1 MSDFAA
7 QEEFPMK
14 TRGNKATDPVKEEV
28 GSEDHRPNRAND
40 IRNESWEEG
49 SPQPRRIVD
58 SGATH
63 EIACQSCAA
72 NESRNKLIYHV
83 SHSGRMSLPVNGR
96 YANKLHRKTN
106 GLPAN
111 TAISLL
117 SGKENGFPSQLKRE
131 HRSQSGKI
139 NCCGSSLRR
148 AFQERETEKPW
159 RSKGDYFVAV
169 LSYLLGVG
177 NVIRF
182 PQLCFKHGGG
192 AFFIPYFIMLILEG
206 IPLICL
212 EMAIGQ
218 RLGRNSVVESWRD
231 LSPSL
236 RGIGVAATLMS
247 LVTCFYYNYI
257 VSWCLY
263 YFIHSMRSSLPW
275 NTCPTLENAANGTQV
290 PECSKS
296 SPAKYYWYRE
306 TLDVADDINK
316 STGIN
321 MYLYLFVVAS
331 WTISFLLAMRGVRR
345 ASKMLLV
352 VLIFIV
358 LNLVTFF
365 FVSVHLDGW
374 AQGLARLFIPEWE
387 RLEDPVVWMDAAGQ
401 IFYSLGVGFGS
412 LTLFSSG
419 NAPRNNCYM
428 DAIMVALG
436 NCATS
441 LWASIIMFS
450 FFGFKANYKVH
461 KCELDRATA
470 LAGNSFTTNTTKTIS
485 CSRREIFDQLP
496 PGVSLGFA
504 GLSEAFTE
512 MTNLYPP
519 LWSCLFYLLLF
530 LLSSSSMLGMIE
542 IVVTTCKEMKLFSR
556 TWRNEVI
563 CGIFC
568 LVMCISNLLFVQST
582 GFYLLEI
589 ISSASSIPLLVTG
602 LAECIGVAFV
612 YGMDK
617 FSKDLC
623 AMTGKQLNSRWKLCW
638 KFVSPLIIL
647 SVIIG
652 GIVQIIRQIARG
664 EFAYTAWDR
673 DEAKVKYPP
682 YPPWAYVIYMVFA
695 LIPSICIIYPPL
707 NDCFKRRRAE
717 PEAGENCS
725 DSSSFGVSSCEL
737 GCIVGR
743 SRSYNITPVSSPC
756 VNGHVNRTV
765 DEED

>member
-14 TRGNKATDPVKEEV
+14 IRGNKAIDPPKEKE
-28 GSEDHRPNRAND
+28 GAEDHRPNHAND
-40 IRNESWEEG
+40 IHTESWVER
-49 SPQPRRIVD
+49 SPQPRRILD
-58 SGATH
+58 GDPTK

-72 NESRNKLIYHV
+72 NESRSKLIYHV
-83 SHSGRMSLPVNGR
+83 SYNGRMSLPVNGR
-96 YANKLHRKTN
+96 YANKLQRKTN
-106 GLPAN
+106 GLPASA
-111 TAISLL
+111 AIRLL
-117 SGKENGFPSQLKRE
+117 SEKENGFPSQLKRE

-139 NCCGSSLRR
+139 TCCGSSLRR
-148 AFQERETEKPW
+148 AFQERNPEKPW
-159 RSKGDYFVAV
+159 KSKGDYFVAV

-218 RLGRNSVVESWRD
+218 RLGRDSVMESWRD

-257 VSWCLY
+257 VSWCFY

-275 NTCPTLENAANGTQV
+275 NTCPTLDNTANGTQV

-316 STGIN
+316 STGIS
-321 MYLYLFVVAS
+321 MYLYLFVVAC

-345 ASKMLLV
+345 ASKILLV

-419 NAPRNNCYM
+419 NPSKNNCYM

-450 FFGFKANYKVH
+450 FFGFKANYKVN
-461 KCELDRATA
+461 KCDLDRLAA
-470 LAGNSFTTNTTKTIS
+470 LAGNSSITNATKTIS
-485 CSRREIFDQLP
+485 CSRREIFDQ
-496 PGVSLGFA
+496 VSVYI
-504 GLSEAFTE
+504 TE
-512 MTNLYPP
+512 
-519 LWSCLFYLLLF
+519 
-530 LLSSSSMLGMIE
+530 
-542 IVVTTCKEMKLFSR
+542 
-556 TWRNEVI
+556 
-563 CGIFC
+563 
-568 LVMCISNLLFVQST
+568 
-582 GFYLLEI
+582 
-589 ISSASSIPLLVTG
+589 
-602 LAECIGVAFV
+602 
-612 YGMDK
+612 
-617 FSKDLC
+617 
-623 AMTGKQLNSRWKLCW
+623 
-638 KFVSPLIIL
+638 
-647 SVIIG
+647 
-652 GIVQIIRQIARG
+652 
-664 EFAYTAWDR
+664 
-673 DEAKVKYPP
+673 
-682 YPPWAYVIYMVFA
+682 
-695 LIPSICIIYPPL
+695 
-707 NDCFKRRRAE
+707 
-717 PEAGENCS
+717 
-725 DSSSFGVSSCEL
+725 
-737 GCIVGR
+737 
-743 SRSYNITPVSSPC
+743 
-756 VNGHVNRTV
+756 
-765 DEED
+765 

>member
-28 GSEDHRPNRAND
+28 GSEDHRPNHAND

-296 SPAKYYWYRE
+296 SPANYYWYRE

-374 AQGLARLFIPEWE
+374 AQGLARLFIPEWQ

-470 LAGNSFTTNTTKTIS
+470 LAGNSFTTNTTKTMS

-717 PEAGENCS
+717 PEAGENYS